1 MGWWTRWIAGKRG
14 AADSARA
21 AWQEAW
27 SAAAAQAV
35 PPEAVDALKAR
46 LETLGLP
53 EEEIELEREMLD
65 GLETAIA
72 LRESVERSGLPYT
85 ETGHR
90 VIGQET
96 CHFSA
101 PVFAPDEPDHPGGR
115 LLFTPTRAV
124 FVGGGR
130 TIPIPWHAVT
140 QTQQAERDLLLIRA
154 DRERLYRFR
163 CNSFSDA
170 MTAALLARRLMPRR

>member
-1 MGWWTRWIAGKRG
+1 MGAKRG
-14 AADSARA
+14 PGESARA
-21 AWQEAW
+21 AWQDQW
-27 SAAAAQAV
+27 AAAAGRQPRREDV
-35 PPEAVDALKAR
+35 ESLKAR
-46 LETLGLP
+46 LDGLALP

-65 GLETAIA
+65 GLEALIA
-72 LRESVERSGLPYT
+72 LQERVEANGLPTT

-130 TIPIPWHAVT
+130 TIPVPWHAVT

-163 CNSFSDA
+163 CNSFGDA
-170 MTAALLARRLMPRR
+170 MSAALLARRLMPRR